1 MTLRDTHTSTLSH
14 THTVRERERE
24 ECVAE
29 TAIYVAATAARC
41 VTWRISLSTLRL
53 RFHSQFSSRRSF
65 RYGSVNLLGPSTVPL
80 HHPLCPPLPHHPPCS
95 LPSYFINLLK
105 GPTKN
110 SLATFAARNGKVN
123 KHERKGGGPREGG
136 EGRGHGEIERKR
148 NE

>member
-24 ECVAE
+24 SVCGRDSNIRGCNCSALCNVANIVE
-29 TAIYVAATAARC
+29 HAAITIPFTVFFSAI
-41 VTWRISLSTLRL
+41 VSLRL
-53 RFHSQFSSRRSF
+53 SKSARPIHCPAAS
-65 RYGSVNLLGPSTVPL
+65 
-80 HHPLCPPLPHHPPCS
+80 PPLPPSS